1 MSLETRQPQLLFNR
15 PSVVLFDLDNT
26 LYAYD
31 PAHAAGMA
39 ATRKKACTL
48 VGCADKAFDQFF
60 DQAKQDVKIQ
70 LGNNGAAHSRL
81 LYFHRMVEL
90 LGMKSQPLLALD
102 LEQTYWRTFLG
113 SAKLFP
119 DVKELLDELRSAGVV
134 TGLVTDLTTQIQF
147 RKLIYFGLDHSFD
160 YIVTSEE
167 AGSEK
172 PSAAPYALMRRKLGE
187 TTGALWM
194 IGDNGETDIAGSR
207 EHLAAVTLQKR
218 HAGVKIEAGTRA
230 ADVVFDEFGDLRRAF
245 AKAGA
250 SSA

>member
-1 MSLETRQPQLLFNR
+1 MSLETRHPHLLLSR
-15 PSVVLFDLDNT
+15 PAVVLFDLDNT

-39 ATRKKACTL
+39 ATRKKACAL
-48 VGCADKAFDQFF
+48 VGCTDEAFDQFF
-60 DQAKQDVKIQ
+60 DQARREVKVQ
-70 LGNNGAAHSRL
+70 LVRNGAAHSRL

-90 LGMKSQPLLALD
+90 FGMKSQPLLALD

-119 DVKELLDELRSAGVV
+119 DVKEFLDELRSAGVV
-134 TGLVTDLTTQIQF
+134 TGLITDLTTQIQF

-160 YIVTSEE
+160 YVVTSEE
-167 AGSEK
+167 AGMEK
-172 PSAAPYALMRRKLGE
+172 PSSAPYALMRRKLGE
-187 TTGALWM
+187 TKGTLWM

-218 HAGVKIEAGTRA
+218 HVGVKIEGGERA
-230 ADVVFDEFGDLRRAF
+230 PEIVFDEFAELRRAF
-245 AKAGA
+245 VKWGT
-250 SSA
+250 S